1 MITIGPTFASLLA
14 DSFDEIRGSAGGNV
28 AIIPRMLDALQTIA
42 SLTDHP
48 GRRLALREQ
57 VDWIAELAGR
67 TIDSPHDI
75 ARFGNR
81 LAALRET
88 F

>member
-1 MITIGPTFASLLA
+1 
-14 DSFDEIRGSAGGNV
+14 
-28 AIIPRMLDALQTIA
+28 MLDALQTIA
-42 SLTDHP
+42 SLTDNP

-67 TIDSPHDI
+67 TIDSPHDL

-81 LAALRET
+81 LAQMRET